1 MQIFSVGHVSY
12 DITYKTD
19 KYPQENTKT
28 RFKEKDQC
36 VGGSAAI
43 SAILLSRW
51 HENVEIIG
59 QVGND
64 EYGEVIRKELSLN
77 RVGNKY
83 LEEKDSIET
92 SHSLILSNRENGKRT
107 SFDYIP
113 KTAPLTEFFADTKP
127 DFILLDGYETKISF
141 SLLDT
146 YKDAVSIL
154 SLQNFSGEALELAK
168 KVNYF
173 ICSINDAA
181 KITGIKYDK
190 DNKATLIDIY
200 NKMTSLFNNNI
211 IIYLDLLEGCVYTY
225 NNQIRIMPTIKV
237 KVIDSVA
244 SDHIFFGA
252 FAYSIINNY
261 DLEKALKFSNIAK
274 SLSVTRVGGYKS
286 IPTLE
291 EMNEVY
297 EEVK

>member
-1 MQIFSVGHVSY
+1 MQVFSVGHVSY
-12 DITYKTD
+12 DITYKID
-19 KYPQENTKT
+19 KFPLENTKN
-28 RFKEKDQC
+28 RYKEKEQC

-51 HENVEIIG
+51 NQNVEIIG

-64 EYGEVIRKELSLN
+64 EYGRIIRKELSLN
-77 RVGNKY
+77 RVGNRY
-83 LEEKDSIET
+83 LEEKDTIET

-113 KTAPLTEFFADTKP
+113 RTKPLTEFFADAKP
-127 DFILLDGYETKISF
+127 DYILLDGYEAVISN
-141 SLLDT
+141 SLLKT

-168 KVNYF
+168 HVNYF
-173 ICSINDAA
+173 ICSVNDAA
-181 KITGIKYDK
+181 RITGIKYDK
-190 DNKATLIDIY
+190 ENKTTLIDIY
-200 NKMTSLFNNNI
+200 NKMVSLFKNNI

-244 SDHIFFGA
+244 ADHIFFGA
-252 FAYSIINNY
+252 FAYSLINNF